1 MQLTAKGG
9 PLENDNSQT
18 MMIGE
23 INQEDELVKQTLS
36 KLGPAV
42 VQPGALFALMESEP
56 KDLVRVRDAIRSC
69 PTLTARVLG
78 VINSAAFGISRQI
91 SSIERAVTLLGP
103 NRARAVAM
111 AYGLRMLTE
120 SSSLPKEIAD
130 SLWANSLQKAI
141 AARKFCELTDPQQ
154 ADDAYSMALIQDI
167 GLPMLISVNPDV
179 YTEQAFISNSHSNW
193 CSWEKKQFGFDH
205 TAVSQGLLREWH
217 ASRKLQK
224 AVINHHDSPLQASDG
239 SEAPMVQWAVFMASL
254 LPHLNEEPDAR
265 CMEWLQNL
273 HTRFMAKTYPTLDRF
288 MVSVAEEAR
297 TLYNNS
303 PKIESTDIIL
313 RKLTATVTTNAI
325 NHTAKLC
332 RLEKDVDQTKQ
343 GLNDLKFQAF
353 TDPLTKVLNRRGF
366 TQLAERRLEMASVQ
380 GTGVCCMLIDLDD
393 FKNVNDTHGH
403 DAGDLLLK
411 GLARVFRKK
420 LGPNDLIG
428 RLGGDEFAV
437 LIAGIDR
444 ARAYAV
450 SQKLAEGVEGKDV
463 RLRDDLTIRSH
474 FTLGSVYTDICL
486 DDLTI
491 DMLLT
496 LADQAMYQKKKNGK
510 HGLSFVIYPD
520 ETPEEIHLE
529 KNPQSITRGGERI
542 E

>member
-1 MQLTAKGG
+1 MQLSAKGG
-9 PLENDNSQT
+9 PLDNENTQT
-18 MMIGE
+18 MMLSAID
-23 INQEDELVKQTLS
+23 QEDELVRQTLS
-36 KLGPAV
+36 RLGPAM
-42 VQPGALFALMESEP
+42 VQSGALFALMESDP

-78 VINSAAFGISRQI
+78 VINSAAFGVSRQI
-91 SSIERAVTLLGP
+91 SSVERAVTLLGP

-111 AYGLRMLTE
+111 AYGLRMITE
-120 SSSLPKEIAD
+120 SSSLPRDIAD

-141 AARKFCELTDPQQ
+141 AARKFCELTEPQE

-167 GLPMLISVNPDV
+167 GLPMLISVNPDI
-179 YTEQAFISNSHSNW
+179 YTEQAFISNSHSGW
-193 CSWEKKQFGFDH
+193 CEWEKKQFGFDH
-205 TAVSQGLLREWH
+205 TAAGQGLLREWH

-224 AVINHHDSPLQASDG
+224 AVINHHD
-239 SEAPMVQWAVFMASL
+239 APKQIAEGQEPAALDWAVFMASL
-254 LPHLNEEPDAR
+254 LPHLNEEPDSR
-265 CMEWLQNL
+265 CMEWLQNI
-273 HTRFMAKTYPTLDRF
+273 HARFLAKTYPTLDRF
-288 MVSVAEEAR
+288 LVSVADEAR
-297 TLYNNS
+297 TLYNNC
-303 PKIESTDIIL
+303 PKIESTEVIL
-313 RKLTATVTTNAI
+313 RKLTAQVTTTAI

-393 FKNVNDTHGH
+393 FKQVNDTYGH

-411 GLARVFRKK
+411 GLARIFRKK

-428 RLGGDEFAV
+428 RMGGDEFAV

-444 ARAYAV
+444 ARAFGT
-450 SQKLAEGVEGKDV
+450 SQKLADSVEGKEL
-463 RLRDDLTIRSH
+463 RLRDDLTLRSH
-474 FTLGSVYTDICL
+474 FTVGSVYTDICL

-510 HGLSFVIYPD
+510 HGLSFAIYPD
-520 ETPEEIHLE
+520 ESPEQLHME
-529 KNPQSITRGGERI
+529 KNPQSITRGNDRV
-542 E
+542 

>member
-1 MQLTAKGG
+1 MQFPAKGG
-9 PLENDNSQT
+9 PLINDNTQT
-18 MMIGE
+18 LMFSA
-23 INQEDELVKQTLS
+23 INQEDELVQQTLS
-36 KLGPAV
+36 RLGPAV
-42 VQPGALFALMESEP
+42 VQPGALFALMESDP
-56 KDLVRVRDAIRSC
+56 KDLTRVRDAIRSC

-78 VINSAAFGISRQI
+78 VINSAAFGVSRQI
-91 SSIERAVTLLGP
+91 SSVERAVTLLGP

-120 SSSLPKEIAD
+120 SSSLPREIAD

-179 YTEQAFISNSHSNW
+179 FTEQAFISNSHSNW
-193 CSWEKKQFGFDH
+193 CAWEKKQFGFDH
-205 TAVSQGLLREWH
+205 TAVGLGLLREWH
-217 ASRKLQK
+217 ASRKLQTS
-224 AVINHHDSPLQASDG
+224 ILNHHDSPTRNTNGD
-239 SEAPMVQWAVFMASL
+239 EATPLDWGVFMASL
-254 LPHLNEEPDAR
+254 LPHLNEEPDPR

-273 HTRFMAKTYPTLDRF
+273 HARFLAKTYPTLDRF
-288 MVSVAEEAR
+288 LVSVAEEAR
-297 TLYNNS
+297 TLYNNY
-303 PKIESTDIIL
+303 PKIESTDVIL
-313 RKLTATVTTNAI
+313 RKLTAQVTTTAI

-380 GTGVCCMLIDLDD
+380 GSGVCCMLIDLDD
-393 FKNVNDTHGH
+393 FKKVNDTHGH

-444 ARAYAV
+444 ARAYGL
-450 SQKLAEGVEGKDV
+450 SQKIADSVEGKEV
-463 RLRDDLTIRSH
+463 RLRDDLTIRSY
-474 FTLGSVYTDICL
+474 FTVGSIYTDICL

-491 DMLLT
+491 DLLLT
-496 LADQAMYQKKKNGK
+496 LADQAMYQRKKNGK
-510 HGLSFVIYPD
+510 HGLSFAIYPN
-520 ETPEEIHLE
+520 ETPEQIHLE
-529 KNPQSITRGGERI
+529 KNPASITRGEGRV
-542 E
+542 